1 MDREAPDIAAAQAEI
16 DGLNQQL
23 VSVTEHRS
31 RVMVLLT
38 ERSREIADL
47 TTELGRAKAEALRHL
62 EDAQSSTRQ
71 LRRTNEKLVE
81 LAQAK
86 QALES
91 EQHRYV
97 DEIAALRLELGVQ
110 KTRTGDLER
119 DLKTAQTDV
128 ARLHQELDATKRTLE
143 AQMSAWEQERSQL
156 AMTVAGLTLEIQS
169 EHQAA
174 RMLERR
180 WISGPGG
187 SIESVAVQPLG
198 SGEKA
203 LEPVN
208 LRVAQAEAALRELEQ
223 LREERASLSAKVREL
238 EREAGASRE
247 LSRLQQELRGVLVEK
262 NLLERRLEDA
272 EFRDKEREQLR
283 AQIEELQQVRM
294 DADLA
299 RAEVERLRL
308 RLYKAP
314 LTSGTYATRSES
326 YLDELGASGDD
337 VDIQL
342 HNLGLQAEAR
352 HVVIADHRG
361 FPVASIGDTDTSEVV
376 AAVAGIA
383 ERFSHQAR
391 QLLELAEVTQFTVQD
406 RNGTVAHYR
415 FFAIDEDV
423 MTVAVIGRCVP
434 DESSLDRVVS
444 AMIQRLTDPRER
456 AARIRKAGGQ

>member
-1 MDREAPDIAAAQAEI
+1 
-16 DGLNQQL
+16 
-23 VSVTEHRS
+23 
-31 RVMVLLT
+31 MVLLS

-81 LAQAK
+81 IAQAK
-86 QALES
+86 QSLES

-97 DEIAALRLELGVQ
+97 DEIASVRLELAAQ
-110 KTRTGDLER
+110 KARSIEFEH
-119 DLKTAQTDV
+119 DLKIAQTDV

-143 AQMSAWEQERSQL
+143 AQLSAWDQERSQL
-156 AMTVAGLTLEIQS
+156 TMTVSGLTLEIQS

-174 RMLERR
+174 RLLERR
-180 WISGPGG
+180 WLRSSEADADLAKLRQGPSANERSTDATG
-187 SIESVAVQPLG
+187 EVAVL
-198 SGEKA
+198 
-203 LEPVN
+203 N
-208 LRVAQAEAALRELEQ
+208 LRVAHAEAALRELDQ
-223 LREERASLSAKVREL
+223 LREERATLSSKVREL

-247 LSRLQQELRGVLVEK
+247 LTRLQQELRSVLVDK

-272 EFRDKEREQLR
+272 EFRNHEREELR
-283 AQIEELQQVRM
+283 TQIAELQQFRI
-294 DADLA
+294 DAELA
-299 RAEVERLRL
+299 RAEVERLRA

-314 LTSGTYATRSES
+314 LTSGTYAARTES
-326 YLDELGASGDD
+326 YLDELGSSGDD
-337 VDIQL
+337 VEIQL
-342 HNLGLQAEAR
+342 QRLGLQAEAQ

-361 FPVASIGDTDTSEVV
+361 FPVASLGDSATSEIV

-423 MTVAVIGRCVP
+423 MSVAVIGRCVP
-434 DESSLDRVVS
+434 DEPSLDRVVS